1 MLDQDIQVKE
11 GFALRA
17 TLQMMVL
24 QVPERLK
31 GKNIV
36 CKVDNQV
43 LKAVW
48 ERKGTSHNLALN
60 NIGKDI
66 YWLQFFGEFFLSLEY
81 VRSEHNVADKFT
93 RQSPGLEASLSQ
105 HSFMVLW
112 EKWGPFEWDL
122 MASSANVMRDPTGK
136 RLRFFSRY
144 FDQFSQGVNL
154 FAQNLQFLN
163 NIYCFPPLPII
174 GLVLKYLEQ
183 YKLDCVLIL
192 PATNDSWVNLVSAYI
207 VDLEVIS
214 KPFCTKAFT
223 TLNNSGKKVPKKY
236 PFSMLAVKL
245 CFKNTPSLLQ
255 HLL

>member
-1 MLDQDIQVKE
+1 
-11 GFALRA
+11 
-17 TLQMMVL
+17 
-24 QVPERLK
+24 
-31 GKNIV
+31 
-36 CKVDNQV
+36 
-43 LKAVW
+43 
-48 ERKGTSHNLALN
+48 
-60 NIGKDI
+60 
-66 YWLQFFGEFFLSLEY
+66 
-81 VRSEHNVADKFT
+81 
-93 RQSPGLEASLSQ
+93 
-105 HSFMVLW
+105 
-112 EKWGPFEWDL
+112 

-136 RLRFFSRY
+136 RLKFFSRY

-236 PFSMLAVKL
+236 PFL
-245 CFKNTPSLLQ
+245 C
-255 HLL
+255 